1 MRGPRKEQDFQKF
14 YYTYV
19 GKGEACG
26 CAERVIDI
34 AEFERKSREIPTV
47 RRLRIPAF
55 LRTIFSRAK
64 HIDKT

>member
-1 MRGPRKEQDFQKF
+1 MRGPRKEQNFEKF

-26 CAERVIDI
+26 CAERVIDV

-47 RRLRIPAF
+47 RRLQLPGFVRRLF
-55 LRTIFSRAK
+55 GKRTA
-64 HIDKT
+64 